1 MIRACEATE
10 IEVKVMGYEKLLEAK
25 HLKNLR
31 ELSYSTMGYAEA
43 QYAGWY
49 LSAERLEGLLKLIDE
64 YCGTYGDGEQ
74 KEALKKKVEGEWID
88 YVSGANWATCSVCG
102 KSNKILKRWKY
113 CPECGTEMKGIKEKT
128 WK

>member
-1 MIRACEATE
+1 M
-10 IEVKVMGYEKLLEAK
+10 VEKSDEF
-25 HLKNLR
+25 
-31 ELSYSTMGYAEA
+31 TMMDKKMLFK
-43 QYAGWY
+43 Y
-49 LSAERLEGLLKLIDE
+49 LDGVGKGILEGLKMR
-64 YCGTYGDGEQ
+64 Q
-74 KEALKKKVEGEWID
+74 VEGEWID